1 MVRCLLKD
9 LPIIL
14 TYCSVIVKNKA
25 LMMLIKTYFLQHN
38 GRAQCT
44 PFLILATSTR
54 MLDNKLHLIL
64 VWSSRFQYTQT
75 KQDFLWQFCCQ
86 VSLFLLALS
95 KRQQMQYTSCMYKYI
110 CFVVYQFIPYEG
122 MIIFNLSPQQSRI
135 QTTYIAASNFNWS

>member
-38 GRAQCT
+38 RRTQCT
-44 PFLILATSTR
+44 PFFTLATSTR
-54 MLDNKLHLIL
+54 MLDNNKLHLIL
-64 VWSSRFQYTQT
+64 VWSRRFHYTQT
-75 KQDFLWQFCCQ
+75 KQDFLWQFRCHAF
-86 VSLFLLALS
+86 FLLRCQRAN
-95 KRQQMQYTSCMYKYI
+95 RCNTFFVYKYI

-122 MIIFNLSPQQSRI
+122 MIIFNLSLQQSRI
-135 QTTYIAASNFNWS
+135 QTAYIAASNFNWS